1 MISKNRLRIAMCGK
15 KDVDVIKE
23 LHDKEI
29 RVDSSRFS
37 RVIND
42 IDNSPSAQRIR
53 AVAEEIISGWEKE
66 QGRV

>member
-1 MISKNRLRIAMCGK
+1 MVSKYRLRVLMCGK

-23 LHDKEI
+23 LHKKKI

-37 RVIND
+37 RVINE
-42 IDNSPSAQRIR
+42 IDNTPSAQHIR
-53 AVAEEIISGWEKE
+53 EVAEEIVSGWEKE